1 MRLGKYVKVYG
12 CIWAHVHMCV
22 WLYVKYKPL
31 IRILSWRPE
40 RQDWNPSCQHAP
52 WWQLVQWAK
61 WHTKDCSNWQNL
73 IFQIF
78 VFNCAFSYYLICYT
92 SNHLDFMKMNTCI
105 VQECKTNKIRSYD
118 SLPEF
123 ATWIINNYYLHC
135 AD

>member
-1 MRLGKYVKVYG
+1 MDVYG
-12 CIWAHVHMCV
+12 HMCTCACDYMLNTNL
-22 WLYVKYKPL
+22 WYGFSHEDQRGKTE
-31 IRILSWRPE
+31 IH
-40 RQDWNPSCQHAP
+40 HANMLHDGN
-52 WWQLVQWAK
+52 WCNELNDIQ
-61 WHTKDCSNWQNL
+61 KDCSNWQNL